1 MTALDHI
8 TTHHK
13 NDCFQSK
20 GTVYTPRTDTWIN
33 YNGVAYGDVRE
44 NPEVLTSKVLGL
56 GVKNLSAS
64 MKNNRFADDFNILF
78 FERTN
83 HQISFPEGVGV
94 VSDEMVRFV
103 TTWNVVG
110 LDFDKATAQLTYRF
124 DGNGNLVYME
134 YLPTYDEKPRSYCI
148 EIYPDTAGEIDAKIQ
163 SSIQNLYVSSFSWKD
178 AKAKYMSDEFNHRD
192 SGFVNNDMVSITN
205 PVDAA
210 RRALKEC
217 PKLGNDLS
225 LDVAHDDGTNMWRV
239 TVRSYHDDQSTYDY
253 RDIYLDDNGVTQLL
267 VYEGPIGYDESRK

>member
-1 MTALDHI
+1 
-8 TTHHK
+8 
-13 NDCFQSK
+13 
-20 GTVYTPRTDTWIN
+20 
-33 YNGVAYGDVRE
+33 
-44 NPEVLTSKVLGL
+44 
-56 GVKNLSAS
+56 
-64 MKNNRFADDFNILF
+64 
-78 FERTN
+78 
-83 HQISFPEGVGV
+83 
-94 VSDEMVRFV
+94 
-103 TTWNVVG
+103 
-110 LDFDKATAQLTYRF
+110 
-124 DGNGNLVYME
+124 ME
-134 YLPTYDEKPRSYCI
+134 YKTDLEGREYTSYI
-148 EIYPDTAGEIDAKIQ
+148 EIYPDTAEEIDAKIQ

-225 LDVAHDDGTNMWRV
+225 LDVAHDDESHMWRV

-267 VYEGPIGYDESRK
+267 VYEGPISYDESRK